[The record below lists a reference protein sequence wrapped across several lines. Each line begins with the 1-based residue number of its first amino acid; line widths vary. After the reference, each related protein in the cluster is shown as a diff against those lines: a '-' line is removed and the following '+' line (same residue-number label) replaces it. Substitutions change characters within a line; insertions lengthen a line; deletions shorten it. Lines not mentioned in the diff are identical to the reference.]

1 LADRKKVPAAFYRTE
16 MGTEP
21 VREWL
26 RLLPPEDRKIVGDDL
41 WELRSTIRHGIAR
54 IIFVVHEERLVLLNG
69 FTKNTQKTPENELE
83 LARKRK
89 NDIETE
95 RRQ

>member
-1 LADRKKVPAAFYRTE
+1 MADRKKVPAAFYRTE

-41 WELRSTIRHGIAR
+41 QTIEYGWPVGMPVCRSLGGGLWELRSTIRHGIAR
-54 IIFVVHEERLVLLNG
+54 ITSSC
-69 FTKNTQKTPENELE
+69 TKSGWCC
-83 LARKRK
+83 
-89 NDIETE
+89 
-95 RRQ
+95 